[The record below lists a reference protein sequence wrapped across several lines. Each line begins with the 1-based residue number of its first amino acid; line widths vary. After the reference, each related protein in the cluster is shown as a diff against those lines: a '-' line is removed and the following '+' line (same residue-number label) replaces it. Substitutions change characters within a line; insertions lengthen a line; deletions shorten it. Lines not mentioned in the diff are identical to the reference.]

1 MKVMKPS
8 LSQTTPVKCEE
19 CESEYFTE
27 VLTLRKASKLLT
39 GSEQDTI
46 IPIPTMRCA
55 DCGHINKDFKLKT
68 V

>member
-1 MKVMKPS
+1 MKPS

-27 VLTLRKASKLLT
+27 VLALRKASKLLT

-68 V
+68 L